1 MKRLICLLLLLFIS
15 CNDNNY
21 FYVKDQYVLSCLD
34 KGIYN
39 LSVTSVNDNTSFDI
53 NWIDSLHQA
62 PSVINLDS
70 IDKGY
75 KITQYNKW
83 QSKIIANQDFKLTPL
98 KKIKIKR
105 HQGDVVSQEIEII
118 TNEKGEIIKT
128 SKNGCND

>member
-21 FYVKDQYVLSCLD
+21 FYIKNQRVFSCLD

-39 LSVTSVNDNTSFDI
+39 LSITSLNDNISFDI
-53 NWIDSLHQA
+53 NWIDSLRQA

-75 KITQYNKW
+75 EITEYNKW
-83 QSKIIANQDFKLTPL
+83 QSKIIANQNFKLTPL

-105 HQGDVVSQEIEII
+105 HQGDVVSQEIEVI
-118 TNEKGEIIKT
+118 TNERGKIIKT
-128 SKNGCND
+128 SENSCNH